1 MIRTTS
7 LAALA
12 CATVLLAACSSTS
25 SSSTAVASSITPS
38 ITASTGVSGAATDA
52 ATYADGLCTSIDQ
65 WQQSLADGNK
75 ELQSSITAGSTT
87 PQDAKDALE
96 AFMTSA
102 VQDTQTMLDHI
113 HALGAPAGA
122 EDATAAIETALTNVQ
137 TLFQS
142 VLSSVQSLDTTNP
155 AAMVSAVTSLAP
167 QLQQGGRD
175 ISDAIG
181 SVQNA
186 ELSTAIDSAP
196 ACQSLAH

>member
-1 MIRTTS
+1 MTRATS

-12 CATVLLAACSSTS
+12 CATVLLAACSSNS
-25 SSSTAVASSITPS
+25 SSSTTVASSTAPS
-38 ITASTGVSGAATDA
+38 ITASTSSATTDA
-52 ATYADGLCTSIDQ
+52 ATYAEGLCTSIDQ
-65 WQQSLADGNK
+65 WQKSLADGNK
-75 ELQSSITAGSTT
+75 ELQASITAGTTT

-96 AFMTSA
+96 SFMTSA
-102 VQDTQTMLDHI
+102 VQDTQTMLDQI

-142 VLSSVQSLDTTNP
+142 VLSTVQSLDTTNP
-155 AAMVSAVTSLAP
+155 AAMATAVASLAP
-167 QLQQGGRD
+167 QLQQGGQD

-186 ELSTAIDSAP
+186 ELSAAIDSAR
-196 ACQSLAH
+196 ACQSL

>member
-12 CATVLLAACSSTS
+12 CATILLAACTSTS
-25 SSSTAVASSITPS
+25 SSSTDTAAATVPS
-38 ITASTGVSGAATDA
+38 ITASTSVSVAATDA

-75 ELQSSITAGSTT
+75 KLQGSITAGTTT

-102 VQDTQTMLDHI
+102 VQDTQTMLDQI
-113 HALGAPAGA
+113 HALGAPSGA
-122 EDATAAIETALTNVQ
+122 EDATAAIETELTNVE

-142 VLSSVQSLDTTNP
+142 VLSTVQGLDTTNP
-155 AAMVSAVTSLAP
+155 AAMQTAVASLAP
-167 QLQQGGRD
+167 QLQQGGQD
-175 ISDAIG
+175 ITDAIG
-181 SVQNA
+181 SIQNT
-186 ELSTAIDSAP
+186 ELSTAIDNAP
-196 ACQSLAH
+196 ACQSL